1 MGLSKADA
9 YHYAGY
15 VHKAAS
21 NLERSAKYLSY
32 LNLDAIAIALIH
44 ARIPDKIAY
53 VIAAIIYTAL

>member
-1 MGLSKADA
+1 
-9 YHYAGY
+9 